1 MVTVS
6 ILLNPG
12 MSKTRELEKRRG
24 KERARGAR
32 PSQAAAG
39 FGPSSGPAAL
49 AGALFQR
56 GQRVAGRTRGEPG
69 SSEPLE
75 SRQLKAPGFA

>member
-6 ILLNPG
+6 NLLNPG
-12 MSKTRELEKRRG
+12 MSKMLSGRSKGGKKRSQCGTLGAVPEL
-24 KERARGAR
+24 R
-32 PSQAAAG
+32 PLL
-39 FGPSSGPAAL
+39 GPWGSLIFYSG
-49 AGALFQR
+49 GDSESR
-56 GQRVAGRTRGEPG
+56 KGQGGEPG